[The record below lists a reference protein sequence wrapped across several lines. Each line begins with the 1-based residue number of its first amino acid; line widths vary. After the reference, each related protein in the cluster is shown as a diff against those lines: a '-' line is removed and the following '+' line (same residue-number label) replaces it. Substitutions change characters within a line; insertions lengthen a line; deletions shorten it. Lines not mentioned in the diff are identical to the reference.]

1 MFALGVLIGFVIGG
15 VALAVAVCIF
25 VENEEKRIIA
35 SGKSNLHKIS
45 LLYVLKGETIM
56 TGGLKND

>member
-1 MFALGVLIGFVIGG
+1 MFALGLFIGFVIGV

-35 SGKSNLHKIS
+35 SGKSKFHKIS
-45 LLYVLKGETIM
+45 FLQKANN
-56 TGGLKND
+56 K

>member
-1 MFALGVLIGFVIGG
+1 MFALGLFIGFVIGV

-35 SGKSNLHKIS
+35 SGKSNLYKFS
-45 LLYVLKGETIM
+45 LL
-56 TGGLKND
+56 

>member
-1 MFALGVLIGFVIGG
+1 MFALGLFIGFVIGV

-45 LLYVLKGETIM
+45 LLCCLKGEWQ
-56 TGGLKND
+56 